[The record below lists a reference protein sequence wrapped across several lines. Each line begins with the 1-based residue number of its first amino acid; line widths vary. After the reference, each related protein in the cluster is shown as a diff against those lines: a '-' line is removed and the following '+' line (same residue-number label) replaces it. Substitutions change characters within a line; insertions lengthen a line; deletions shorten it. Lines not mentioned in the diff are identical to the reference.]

1 MGNESSDYSHI
12 RKRGQKEK
20 TINVMKL
27 LSLLF
32 PVFNWFKEEPNELEV
47 IAQNN
52 LELAKELEGM
62 PPMSAQEIKKYVQL
76 KEQINLQ
83 TKTNNL

>member
-1 MGNESSDYSHI
+1 
-12 RKRGQKEK
+12 
-20 TINVMKL
+20 MKL

>member
-1 MGNESSDYSHI
+1 MGNESSDYRHI